1 MKCFIGKNMRII
13 NFKKWLIRENEREK
27 IFATEDEW
35 YDYSE
40 TMRELQDDIEYNL
53 FHEILDFQPGD
64 RVSWSVIPANRAK
77 KIWKDYGELNIVRD
91 AKGIQM
97 IKDILITNINK
108 LYLINAICGHDTFL
122 PQDEWEDKFEMTP
135 EEKEIVDRAVEDY
148 YFFTYNN
155 QDLISDYGLPKL
167 LQELPELYK
176 AKDEIEIL
184 QVSDRIF
191 NIVHPRNDLAGFF
204 IEGGSKTL
212 YEMSHE
218 GEKE

>member
-1 MKCFIGKNMRII
+1 MKIISFKN
-13 NFKKWLIRENEREK
+13 WLIKENERER

-35 YDYSE
+35 YDYNES
-40 TMRELQDDIEYNL
+40 MHELQDDIEYDL
-53 FHEILDFQPGD
+53 YHEMLSFQPGD
-64 RVSWSVIPANRAK
+64 KVSWSVVPANRAK

-91 AKGIQM
+91 TKGIQM
-97 IKDILITNINK
+97 IKDILITNIIK

-122 PQDEWEDKFEMTP
+122 PQNEWKDKFEMTP
-135 EEKEIVDRAVEDY
+135 EQLEKVKEATDDY
-148 YFFTYNN
+148 HFLTYNN

-167 LQELPELYK
+167 LQELPLLYK

-212 YEMSHE
+212 YEMSHD
-218 GEKE
+218 GEK

>member
-1 MKCFIGKNMRII
+1 MRII

-40 TMRELQDDIEYNL
+40 NMLELQDDIEYNL
-53 FHEILDFQPGD
+53 YHEILDFQPGD

-91 AKGIQM
+91 TKGIQM

-122 PQDEWEDKFEMTP
+122 PQNEWEDKFEMTP
-135 EEKEIVDRAVEDY
+135 EERETVDRAVEDY

-167 LQELPELYK
+167 LQELPLLYK

-184 QVSDRIF
+184 QISDRIF